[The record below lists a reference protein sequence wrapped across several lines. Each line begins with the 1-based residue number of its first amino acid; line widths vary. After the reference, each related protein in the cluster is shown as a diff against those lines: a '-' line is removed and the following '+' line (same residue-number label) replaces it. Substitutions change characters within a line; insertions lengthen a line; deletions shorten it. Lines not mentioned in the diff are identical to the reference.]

1 MKKLLSSCSALL
13 AVCVL
18 AVACSSNKEAAPAS
32 RGVGLTACVMSG
44 EPIDAGVEAAMYNGA
59 KVGFCCDK
67 CKMKWEKLDDAGK
80 KAAYTKA
87 TTK

>member
-1 MKKLLSSCSALL
+1 M
-13 AVCVL
+13 
-18 AVACSSNKEAAPAS
+18 APA
-32 RGVGLTACVMSG
+32 ACVMSG
-44 EPIDAGVEAAMYNGA
+44 EPIDEGVKADTYNGV

-67 CKMKWEKLDDAGK
+67 CKAKWEKLDDAGK